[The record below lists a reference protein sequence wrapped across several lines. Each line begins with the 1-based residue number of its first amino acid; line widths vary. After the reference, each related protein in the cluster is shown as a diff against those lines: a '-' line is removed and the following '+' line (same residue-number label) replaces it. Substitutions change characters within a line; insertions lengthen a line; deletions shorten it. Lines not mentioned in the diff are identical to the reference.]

1 MIERL
6 LPDQIRKRY
15 VRKFL
20 LVVVVVTA
28 LVLVV
33 GVLAQSSVG
42 AQLTDMRTQQLETST
57 QQTAD
62 SMQQWDERQADT
74 AEMIANHYM
83 TAQFNADGIENTIGR
98 EAMSRELVTAI
109 HYVDIENDTIIRSTL
124 PDLQGERLAV
134 QNLSWEKGGIAPANV
149 DGDQGTRTFY
159 RVDGETR
166 LAYASR
172 TSDIVNGMI
181 VVYDV
186 HDRASTLKASIENGS
201 TTVVHEDGTI
211 LFDKNRNVTL
221 TPYGDG
227 NETPEM
233 IREAGNGSVGVT
245 QQGDQLVGYA
255 PVNGTNWVVL
265 EHAPTS
271 TAFALRDSIT
281 TQLIIVIGSTLLGLV
296 ALTLFV
302 RQDII
307 PSIRSVSEGA
317 NEIAAGNL
325 DVEIT
330 DDGRIDEIGQ
340 VRDAFRET
348 RSYLG
353 TVAEKSEALARG
365 DFEDPVLDEEVP
377 GDLGESLDTMRAD
390 LQESIEEIEAARKQA
405 QVSEAEAKEMAES
418 LQAQATE
425 FSAIM
430 AEAADGDLTQ
440 RLDEEAENEAMADI
454 AIAAN
459 EMLDELEDALSQV
472 RTFATEVD
480 DSAGEIATSA
490 REVKR
495 VSEDVSASVQEIAS
509 GSDRQNENV
518 QAASDELTDLSA
530 TIEEVASSADEVAG
544 KSQQAAELG
553 ETGREYG
560 SDAIREM
567 NAVESQAEATIEEV
581 ESLESAMTEIEEIVE
596 LIDEIADQTNML
608 ALNAS
613 IEAARAGEAGEGF
626 AVVADEIKSLA
637 AETSDATGDIERRI
651 EDVQSATDHVADDM
665 HDMGESVTD
674 GIETV
679 EDTVQLLEELVEQV
693 EEANTGI
700 QSINDAT
707 DDQAASTEEVVAMMD
722 EVGSISEETA
732 SQAENVSAAAE
743 EQTASITEVTGRI
756 QSLTEQSTELR
767 DAIDRFELETDG
779 AVTEETDDDVG
790 FEFGSDADR
799 EDTDAAGEAGAA
811 SEETDWADADGE
823 SEWAKA
829 DENGERTADEDGGIG
844 SDREAGSAGEEGGV
858 GDGESPS
865 DGMDADALADSG
877 TDAETHLE
885 DGIDDEAADGFD
897 DETPASDERS
907 GEDDVE
913 PLTDDGA
920 AASDESAT
928 PDGGETDR

>member
-1 MIERL
+1 MSKSSGISNQVEGL

-33 GVLAQSSVG
+33 GLFAQSSVG
-42 AQLTDMRTQQLETST
+42 AQLTDMRTQQLETSAT
-57 QQTAD
+57 QNAD
-62 SMQQWDERQADT
+62 SMHQWDERQGDT

-83 TAQFNADGIENTIGR
+83 TSQFNADGIEDTITS
-98 EAMSRELVTAI
+98 EVMSRDLLTAI
-109 HYVDIENDTIIRSTL
+109 HYVDIENAEIIRSTVNG
-124 PDLQGERLAV
+124 LQGESLSVR
-134 QNLSWEKGGIAPANV
+134 NLSWERGGISPANA
-149 DGDQGTRTFY
+149 DASGGARTFY
-159 RVDGETR
+159 TVDGETR
-166 LAYASR
+166 LAYISR
-172 TSDIVNGMI
+172 TPEATTGMI
-181 VVYDV
+181 LVYDV
-186 HDRASTLKASIENGS
+186 HSRASALTASIKNGS
-201 TTVVHEDGTI
+201 TTVIHEDGTI
-211 LFDKNRNVTL
+211 LFDEDHNVTL
-221 TPYGDG
+221 TSYGGG
-227 NETPEM
+227 NETAAM
-233 IREAGNGSVGVT
+233 IQAAENGSVGVT
-245 QQGDQLVGYA
+245 ERADELVGYA
-255 PVNGTNWVVL
+255 PVNGTDWIVL
-265 EHAPTS
+265 EHAPKS

-281 TQLIIVIGSTLLGLV
+281 NQLIIVIGSTLAGLL

-325 DVEIT
+325 DVEIA

-353 TVAEKSEALARG
+353 TVAEQSEALARQ
-365 DFEDPVLDEEVP
+365 DFEDPALDEDVP

-405 QVSEAEAKEMAES
+405 QVSEQEANELAES
-418 LQAQATE
+418 LQAKANE
-425 FSAIM
+425 FSDIM

-440 RLDEEAENEAMADI
+440 RLDETADNEAMADI
-454 AIAAN
+454 AVAAN

-472 RTFATEVD
+472 RTFAAEVD
-480 DSAGEIATSA
+480 DSAGEIASSA

-495 VSEDVSASVQEIAS
+495 VSEDVSSSVQEIAS

-518 QAASDELTDLSA
+518 QRASDELTDLSA
-530 TIEEVASSADEVAG
+530 AIEEVASSADEVAE

-560 SDAIREM
+560 SDAIAEM

-637 AETSDATGDIERRI
+637 AETSDATQDIEQRI
-651 EDVQSATDHVADDM
+651 EEVQSATDHVAEDM

-674 GIETV
+674 GIGTV
-679 EDTVQLLEELVEQV
+679 EDAVQLLEELVEQV

-767 DAIDRFELETDG
+767 DAIDRFELDADESGNDG
-779 AVTEETDDDVG
+779 GDDVG
-790 FEFGSDADR
+790 FEFGTVEDGDTDTAVQADNWTEVGDEEHDADLGLD
-799 EDTDAAGEAGAA
+799 EPGESDEPEADEEKRD
-811 SEETDWADADGE
+811 SEEGETKDAENEADDEEQERDETDDEDEGDALDGDDDSGPEADEGE
-823 SEWAKA
+823 SV
-829 DENGERTADEDGGIG
+829 
-844 SDREAGSAGEEGGV
+844 S
-858 GDGESPS
+858 
-865 DGMDADALADSG
+865 
-877 TDAETHLE
+877 
-885 DGIDDEAADGFD
+885 
-897 DETPASDERS
+897 
-907 GEDDVE
+907 DVE
-913 PLTDDGA
+913 
-920 AASDESAT
+920 AT